1 MNEPYR
7 QLITQA
13 GFACTDPMTEQ
24 ETAKLIK
31 LIDCTVDNVITI
43 IEDQHRFKTEK
54 ALINLI
60 KNKYNYATD

>member
-7 QLITQA
+7 QLIIQA
-13 GFACTDPMTEQ
+13 GYAPDWITEQ
-24 ETAKLIK
+24 EKAKLIK
-31 LIDCTVDNVITI
+31 LIECTVSNVIRT

-54 ALINLI
+54 ALIKII